1 MAKENAA
8 KMEPKYALTEL
19 REHAKELFS
28 VQPEVV
34 DGAVY
39 GKAQEFYSVTE
50 LKECVNKFLARR
62 VK

>member
-1 MAKENAA
+1 MAKESTA
-8 KMEPKYALTEL
+8 KAEVKYALAEL
-19 REHAKELFS
+19 RSHAKELFS

-39 GKAQEFYSVTE
+39 GKAQEFYSVAE
-50 LKECVNKFLARR
+50 LQECVKKFLERR